1 MFAAPRNAYAD
12 AGQWV
17 ANVSRTQWA
26 LADVPER
33 AGSRYR
39 YRQWKTTR
47 HSKEIFSH
55 SVMVRALV
63 EWHVDSLPSG
73 PELIASL
80 DLSRLRR
87 SVEQSVSGQGRRF
100 ARDMVWQ
107 APFRPKPDG
116 SADARERLLLP
127 LEFQRASERI
137 MPVRMRNY
145 VDGHYIER
153 IKENNGRLPGGRLPP
168 VLPIVLHTG
177 RSAWHAPPRVHD
189 LVQGLPETSWQQPNL
204 HWPDSG
210 LLSGDGYVVL
220 DIPRVSAKDFRDDN
234 AMSLL
239 AQLTG
244 SFAQGPATPEFF
256 RTAAKL
262 YTSLPGAELRGL
274 RETILQWVLQETNVD
289 LGTNDMDTLD
299 QLQEPEEAETF
310 MQYHARMWRNR
321 YRAEGRA
328 EGREIERAES
338 TRRERDLLHSQASRK
353 FDPRTAERLAALLAE
368 ADASRLAEVGNWLI
382 DSETGEELIAR
393 VSGARNGR

>member
-1 MFAAPRNAYAD
+1 MEND
-12 AGQWV
+12 A
-17 ANVSRTQWA
+17 TF
-26 LADVPER
+26 
-33 AGSRYR
+33 
-39 YRQWKTTR
+39 
-47 HSKEIFSH
+47 KEIFSH

-63 EWHVDSLPSG
+63 EWYVDRFASG

-87 SVEQSVSGQGRRF
+87 SVEQSVSEQGRRF

-107 APFRPKPDG
+107 APFLPRPDG

-127 LEFQRASERI
+127 LEFQRVSERI

-153 IKENNGRLPGGRLPP
+153 IKETGGRLPGGRLPP

-210 LLSGDGYVVL
+210 LLSGDGYLVL
-220 DIPRVSAKDFRDDN
+220 DIPHVSAKDFRDDN

-239 AQLTG
+239 AQLTA
-244 SFAQGPATPEFF
+244 SLAKGPATPEFF
-256 RTAAKL
+256 RTAARL
-262 YTSLPGAELRGL
+262 YTSLPGTELRGL
-274 RETILQWVLQETNVD
+274 RETILQWVLQETNVG
-289 LGTNDMDTLD
+289 LGTDDMDTLD

-310 MQYHARMWRNR
+310 MQYHARMWRTR
-321 YRAEGRA
+321 YRAEGREEGRTEGLEIGRT
-328 EGREIERAES
+328 EGREIGRAEGI
-338 TRRERDLLHSQASRK
+338 RRERELLHGLASRK
-353 FDPRTAERLAALLAE
+353 FDPRTAERLSALLTE

-393 VSGARNGR
+393 VSSTRNGR